1 MLCLCY
7 PDVLLISLYALFKVY
22 IREFDSPCDHG
33 FYNRGDLE
41 DPLVLECV
49 ETAFTHMLM
58 LFETYL

>member
-1 MLCLCY
+1 MNFDIHQIITWICL
-7 PDVLLISLYALFKVY
+7 KVF

-49 ETAFTHMLM
+49 ESAYADMLA
-58 LFETYL
+58 LFDAYV